1 VRDVLRPH
9 ILQAPPLTPA
19 GSSSGPIERA
29 NTLTLDIDTPA
40 HRYSR
45 RMVGYRRAFMN
56 RSG

>member
-45 RMVGYRRAFMN
+45 RMVGYRRAFM
-56 RSG
+56 